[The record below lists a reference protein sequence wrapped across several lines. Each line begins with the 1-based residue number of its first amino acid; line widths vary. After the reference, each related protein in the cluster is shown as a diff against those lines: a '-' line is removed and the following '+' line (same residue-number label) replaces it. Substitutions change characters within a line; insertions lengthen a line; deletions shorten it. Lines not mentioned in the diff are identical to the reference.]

1 MLKRMSIKKIMVS
14 SCAILLLLIIYLIPD
29 NKRELNLKQDKIE
42 YSYNNVVSTIYL
54 VDRNNYVAR
63 TSIPSCKCEGVD
75 KVKDLVEGLII
86 DGNKSSI
93 IPNGF
98 RSIIPPSV
106 RILNLSLDNSILTID
121 FSKDILDV
129 SEREEKKML
138 EAIVYTLTS
147 IEGIDKIIIKVE
159 GEVLSNLP
167 NSGESL
173 PSVLDKSYGIN
184 KTYDLVN
191 TSDIDSYT
199 LYYVNKYNNNEY
211 YVPVTKYVNSKITDP
226 IKVIIKELSSSPIY
240 ETNLM
245 SYLNSEAKLISYD
258 LSEDS
263 LKLNFNSLLLSDVD
277 KKSIL
282 EEVIYTI
289 SLSMNNIYNDL
300 KEVSFWVDDE
310 EIYVMKMDELNS

>member
-29 NKRELNLKQDKIE
+29 NKREINLKQDKIE

-75 KVKDLVEGLII
+75 KAKDLVEGLII

-138 EAIVYTLTS
+138 EAIIYTLTS
-147 IEGIDKIIIKVE
+147 IEEIDKIIIKVE
-159 GEVLSNLP
+159 GEVLNNLP
-167 NSGESL
+167 KSGESL

-258 LSEDS
+258 LSEDT

-289 SLSMNNIYNDL
+289 SLSMDNIYNDL

>member
-29 NKRELNLKQDKIE
+29 NKREINLKQDKIE

-75 KVKDLVEGLII
+75 KAKDLVEGLII

-138 EAIVYTLTS
+138 EAIIYTLTS

-159 GEVLSNLP
+159 GEVLNNLP
-167 NSGESL
+167 KSGESL

-245 SYLNSEAKLISYD
+245 SYLNSEAT
-258 LSEDS
+258 

-289 SLSMNNIYNDL
+289 SLSMDNIYNDL